1 MESTH
6 LRGFFV
12 SDILYQDALG
22 EGRQGQCREDVACML
37 YKGRACERIFSSEEV
52 IEKAR
57 RRGSDRGFALP
68 CAASIFR
75 EKNRPLGDAI
85 ISYTIYT
92 MEFLPTIGLEIH
104 AELKTETKMFC
115 RSPNDPDEKR
125 PNVNICPICMGHP
138 GTLPT
143 INKEAVGHIVKV
155 GKAIGGE
162 VADFT
167 QFERK
172 HYFYPDIP
180 KGYQISQYRYPIV
193 RGGSLDGVVIT
204 RVHLEEDTAR
214 STHDAHDESS
224 LVDFNRAGIPL
235 MELVTEP
242 VIKSAKEAGDFA
254 RELQL
259 LLRYLEV
266 SEANMEKGEMRVEA
280 NVSVAPAGSK
290 DDTSSLVLGT
300 KVEVKNL
307 NSFRVVERAIEYE
320 IKRQSETL
328 LGGGKILQETRGW
341 NEKTGKTFSQR
352 SKEESHDYRY
362 FPEPDLPPMRLSAV
376 PEFQNL
382 ELPELPRQKRERYR
396 SDFGI
401 KDEDIESFVV
411 SIPLGQFFE
420 SVARVFGQ
428 DKEAIK
434 LASNYIT
441 SDIVGILKTEPC
453 DISPERI
460 GKLDASDFADMVMMA
475 RKGEISSRGMKDI
488 LPAVLRE
495 EMTAREIAQKM
506 NVFQKSDEGELKKIV
521 ERVIGANEKAV
532 KEYQAGKEQSLQ
544 FLVGQAMKES
554 KGGANPQVLTELFRK
569 VLQ

>member
-1 MESTH
+1 
-6 LRGFFV
+6 
-12 SDILYQDALG
+12 
-22 EGRQGQCREDVACML
+22 
-37 YKGRACERIFSSEEV
+37 
-52 IEKAR
+52 
-57 RRGSDRGFALP
+57 
-68 CAASIFR
+68 
-75 EKNRPLGDAI
+75 
-85 ISYTIYT
+85 

-104 AELKTETKMFC
+104 AELKTKTKMFC
-115 RSPNDPDEKR
+115 PSPNNSDEKR

-143 INKEAVGHIVKV
+143 INKEAVMHVIRV
-155 GKAIGGE
+155 GKAIGGDI
-162 VADFT
+162 ADFT
-167 QFERK
+167 EFERK

-180 KGYQISQYRYPIV
+180 KGYQISQFRYPIV
-193 RGGSLDGVVIT
+193 FGGSLNGIAIT

-214 STHDAHDESS
+214 SMHDADDESS

-259 LLRYLEV
+259 TIRYLGV

-280 NVSVAPAGSK
+280 NISIAPEGSR
-290 DDTSSLVLGT
+290 GT

-307 NSFRVVERAIEYE
+307 NSFRVVERAIEFE

-328 LGGGKILQETRGW
+328 LGGGKIVQETRGW

-362 FPEPDLPPMRLSAV
+362 FPEPDLPPMRLSLV

-382 ELPELPRQKRERYR
+382 VLPELPKEKRERYR
-396 SDFGI
+396 KDYGI
-401 KDEDIESFVV
+401 KNEDIESYIVNV
-411 SIPLGQFFE
+411 PLGGFFE
-420 SVARVFGQ
+420 SVARSLG
-428 DKEAIK
+428 DDSEAMK
-434 LASNYIT
+434 LGSNYIT
-441 SDIVGILKTEPC
+441 SDIVGILKTESH
-453 DISPERI
+453 DISAERI

-475 RKGEISSRGMKDI
+475 KKGEVSSRGMKDI
-488 LPAVLRE
+488 LPVVMRE
-495 EMTAREIAQKM
+495 EMTAREIAHRM
-506 NVFQKSDEGELKKIV
+506 NVFQKSDEGELKKII
-521 ERVIGANEKAV
+521 EKVISENEKVAE
-532 KEYQAGKEQSLQ
+532 EYRGGKEQSLQ

-554 KGGANPQVLTELFRK
+554 KGSANPQVLAELFRK